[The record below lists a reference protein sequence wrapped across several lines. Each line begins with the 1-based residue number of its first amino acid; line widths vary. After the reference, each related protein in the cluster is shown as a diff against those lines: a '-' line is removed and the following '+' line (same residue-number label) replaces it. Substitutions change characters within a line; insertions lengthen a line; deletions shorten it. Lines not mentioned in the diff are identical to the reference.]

1 MKLTSKLLIGAGVLL
16 VGLAVVYR
24 AVNCAPDKSLS
35 SDAQMLQV
43 INDGGCMDCHS
54 SEPNLPFYANLPVA
68 KSLIRKDIDGGY
80 AVFDI
85 APLKA
90 ALENGTA
97 PGEVDLAKT
106 EDVIRDGSMPLAK
119 YYLIHWGSSVTA
131 AKKSA
136 VLAGVRDLRA
146 AYYPNPLASPEF
158 ANETIRPIPCKV
170 DYDPAKA
177 ALGKVL
183 YNDTRLS
190 ADGTISCA
198 TCHSIETAGVDNKRY
213 SEGID
218 GQKGGVN
225 APTSFNAVFNFVQ
238 FWDGRAATLAEQAG
252 GPPLNPVEMGSK
264 DFDEISARIAED
276 KEFTRLFTAVYP
288 EGLCQATITDAIAEY
303 EKTLITP
310 NDRLDQMLKGD
321 ENALTEEEKKG
332 LAAFMDNSCAVCHVG
347 KTLGG
352 QSFETLGIYE
362 DYYAARE
369 QSNPDIVYNDDDKGL
384 AGFTGDTA
392 DLHRFKVPGLRNIS
406 KTSPYF
412 HDGTQATI
420 EDAVRAMF
428 RFELGVKEA
437 PESDVASI
445 SAFLRTLD
453 GEIKK

>member
-1 MKLTSKLLIGAGVLL
+1 MKKSLVTAIVILLALVL
-16 VGLAVVYR
+16 GFAVYR
-24 AVNCAPDKSLS
+24 FAFRKSIPDAPVS
-35 SDAQMLQV
+35 QQV
-43 INDGGCMDCHS
+43 AAILEQNGCYSCHS
-54 SEPNLPFYANLPVA
+54 GQDGTPFYAKLPFA
-68 KSLIRKDIDGGY
+68 DPILAHIEIGTRFWDLRRED
-80 AVFDI
+80 
-85 APLKA
+85 
-90 ALENGTA
+90 LEN
-97 PGEVDLAKT
+97 PSEVLLSKLQHSVT
-106 EDVIRDGSMPLAK
+106 SGNMPLVEYK
-119 YYLIHWGSSVTA
+119 LIHWGTGFNKAEKSLLTEWILSQRQERFATGTA
-131 AKKSA
+131 CE
-136 VLAGVRDLRA
+136 
-146 AYYPNPLASPEF
+146 AYAQHALQ
-158 ANETIRPIPCKV
+158 PIPDSLATDIRKV
-170 DYDPAKA
+170 T
-177 ALGKVL
+177 LGRKM
-183 YNDTRLS
+183 YNEARVSL
-190 ADGTISCA
+190 DGTLSCA
-198 TCHSIETAGVDNKRY
+198 TCHVIDRGGAGSRGTRT
-213 SEGID
+213 SEGIY
-218 GQKGGVN
+218 GQFGGIN
-225 APTSFNAVFNFVQ
+225 APTVLNAAFNVEQ
-238 FWDGRAATLAEQAG
+238 FWNGRAHTLADQAA
-252 GPPLNPVEMGSK
+252 GPPVNPVEMGDQTWEQICERLSQ
-264 DFDEISARIAED
+264 DASLVAE
-276 KEFTRLFTAVYP
+276 FQSIYP
-288 EGLCQATITDAIAEY
+288 EGITQATVTDAIAEY

>member
-1 MKLTSKLLIGAGVLL
+1 MKKSLVTAIVILLALVL
-16 VGLAVVYR
+16 GFAVYR
-24 AVNCAPDKSLS
+24 FAFRKSIPDAPVS
-35 SDAQMLQV
+35 QQV
-43 INDGGCMDCHS
+43 AAILEQNGCYSCHS
-54 SEPNLPFYANLPVA
+54 GQDGTPFYAKLPFADPILAHVEIGTRFWD
-68 KSLIRKDIDGGY
+68 LRRED
-80 AVFDI
+80 
-85 APLKA
+85 
-90 ALENGTA
+90 LEN
-97 PGEVDLAKT
+97 PSEVLLSKLQHSVT
-106 EDVIRDGSMPLAK
+106 SGNMPLVEYK
-119 YYLIHWGSSVTA
+119 LIHWGTGFNKAEKSLLTEWILSQRQERFATGTA
-131 AKKSA
+131 CE
-136 VLAGVRDLRA
+136 
-146 AYYPNPLASPEF
+146 AYAQHALQ
-158 ANETIRPIPCKV
+158 PIPDSLATDIRKV
-170 DYDPAKA
+170 T
-177 ALGKVL
+177 LGRKM
-183 YNDTRLS
+183 YNEARVSL
-190 ADGTISCA
+190 DGTLSCA
-198 TCHSIETAGVDNKRY
+198 TCHVIDQGGADSRGTRT
-213 SEGID
+213 SEGIY
-218 GQKGGVN
+218 GQFGGIN
-225 APTSFNAVFNFVQ
+225 APTVLNAAFNVEQ
-238 FWDGRAATLAEQAG
+238 FWNGRAHTLADQAA
-252 GPPLNPVEMGSK
+252 GPPVNPVEMGDQTWEQICERLSQ
-264 DFDEISARIAED
+264 DASLVAE
-276 KEFTRLFTAVYP
+276 FQSIYP
-288 EGLCQATITDAIAEY
+288 EGITQATVTDAIAEY

-332 LAAFMDNSCAVCHVG
+332 LAVFMDNSCAVCHVG

-369 QSNPDIVYNDDDKGL
+369 QSNPDIAYNDDDKGL

>member
-1 MKLTSKLLIGAGVLL
+1 MKKSLVTAIVILLALVL
-16 VGLAVVYR
+16 GFAVYR
-24 AVNCAPDKSLS
+24 FAFRKSIPDAPVS
-35 SDAQMLQV
+35 QQV
-43 INDGGCMDCHS
+43 AAILEQNGCYSCHS
-54 SEPNLPFYANLPVA
+54 GQDGTPFYAKLPFADPILAHVEIGTRFWD
-68 KSLIRKDIDGGY
+68 LRRED
-80 AVFDI
+80 
-85 APLKA
+85 
-90 ALENGTA
+90 LEN
-97 PGEVDLAKT
+97 PNEVLLSKLQHSVT
-106 EDVIRDGSMPLAK
+106 SGNMPLVEYK
-119 YYLIHWGSSVTA
+119 LIHWGTGFNKAEKSLLTEWILSQRQERFATGTA
-131 AKKSA
+131 CE
-136 VLAGVRDLRA
+136 
-146 AYYPNPLASPEF
+146 AYAQHALQ
-158 ANETIRPIPCKV
+158 PIPDSLATDIRKV
-170 DYDPAKA
+170 T
-177 ALGKVL
+177 LGRKM
-183 YNDTRLS
+183 YNEARVSL
-190 ADGTISCA
+190 DGTLSCA
-198 TCHSIETAGVDNKRY
+198 TCHVIDKGGADSRGTRT
-213 SEGID
+213 SEGIY
-218 GQKGGVN
+218 GQFGGIN
-225 APTSFNAVFNFVQ
+225 APTVLNAAFNVEQ
-238 FWDGRAATLAEQAG
+238 FWNGRAHTLADQAA
-252 GPPLNPVEMGSK
+252 GPPVNPVEMGDQTWEQICERLKEDASLV
-264 DFDEISARIAED
+264 AE
-276 KEFTRLFTAVYP
+276 FQSIYP
-288 EGLCQATITDAIAEY
+288 EGITQATVTDAIAEY

>member
-1 MKLTSKLLIGAGVLL
+1 MKKSLVTAIVILLALVL
-16 VGLAVVYR
+16 GFAVYR
-24 AVNCAPDKSLS
+24 FAFRKSIPDAPVS
-35 SDAQMLQV
+35 QQV
-43 INDGGCMDCHS
+43 AAILEQNGCYSCHS
-54 SEPNLPFYANLPVA
+54 GQDGTPFYAKLPFADPILAHVEIGTRFWD
-68 KSLIRKDIDGGY
+68 LRRED
-80 AVFDI
+80 
-85 APLKA
+85 
-90 ALENGTA
+90 LEN
-97 PGEVDLAKT
+97 PSEVLLSKLQHSVT
-106 EDVIRDGSMPLAK
+106 SGNMPLVEYK
-119 YYLIHWGSSVTA
+119 LIHWGTGFNKAEKSLLTEWILSQRQERFATGTA
-131 AKKSA
+131 CE
-136 VLAGVRDLRA
+136 
-146 AYYPNPLASPEF
+146 AYAQHALQ
-158 ANETIRPIPCKV
+158 PIPDSLSTDIRKV
-170 DYDPAKA
+170 T
-177 ALGKVL
+177 LGRKM
-183 YNDTRLS
+183 YNEARISL
-190 ADGTISCA
+190 DGTLSCA
-198 TCHSIETAGVDNKRY
+198 TCHVIDKGGADSRGTRT
-213 SEGID
+213 SEGIY
-218 GQKGGVN
+218 GQFGGIN
-225 APTSFNAVFNFVQ
+225 APTVLNAAFNVEQ
-238 FWDGRAATLAEQAG
+238 FWNGRAHTLADQAA
-252 GPPLNPVEMGSK
+252 GPPVNPVEMGDQTWEQICERLKEDASLV
-264 DFDEISARIAED
+264 AE
-276 KEFTRLFTAVYP
+276 FQSIYP
-288 EGLCQATITDAIAEY
+288 EGITQATVTDAIAEY

-369 QSNPDIVYNDDDKGL
+369 QSNPDIVYSDDDKGL

>member
-1 MKLTSKLLIGAGVLL
+1 MKKSLVTAIVILLALVL
-16 VGLAVVYR
+16 GFAVYR
-24 AVNCAPDKSLS
+24 FAFRKSIPDAPVS
-35 SDAQMLQV
+35 QQV
-43 INDGGCMDCHS
+43 AAILEQNGCYSCHS
-54 SEPNLPFYANLPVA
+54 GQDGTPFYAKLPFADPILAHVEIGTRFWD
-68 KSLIRKDIDGGY
+68 LRRED
-80 AVFDI
+80 
-85 APLKA
+85 
-90 ALENGTA
+90 LEN
-97 PGEVDLAKT
+97 PSEVLLSKLQHSVT
-106 EDVIRDGSMPLAK
+106 SGNMPLVEYK
-119 YYLIHWGSSVTA
+119 LIHWGTGFNKAEKSLLTEWILSQRQERFATGTA
-131 AKKSA
+131 CE
-136 VLAGVRDLRA
+136 
-146 AYYPNPLASPEF
+146 AYAQHALQ
-158 ANETIRPIPCKV
+158 PIPDSLSTDIRKV
-170 DYDPAKA
+170 
-177 ALGKVL
+177 ALGRKM
-183 YNDTRLS
+183 YNEARVSL
-190 ADGTISCA
+190 DGTLSCA
-198 TCHSIETAGVDNKRY
+198 TCHVIDKGGADSRGTRT
-213 SEGID
+213 SEGIY
-218 GQKGGVN
+218 GQFGGIN
-225 APTSFNAVFNFVQ
+225 APTVLNAAFNVEQ
-238 FWDGRAATLAEQAG
+238 FWNGRAHTLADQAA
-252 GPPLNPVEMGSK
+252 GPPVNPVEMGDQTWEQICERLKEDASLV
-264 DFDEISARIAED
+264 AE
-276 KEFTRLFTAVYP
+276 FQSIYP
-288 EGLCQATITDAIAEY
+288 EGITQATVTDAIAEY

>member
-1 MKLTSKLLIGAGVLL
+1 MKKSLVTAIVILLALVL
-16 VGLAVVYR
+16 GFAVYR
-24 AVNCAPDKSLS
+24 FAFRKSIPDAPVS
-35 SDAQMLQV
+35 QQV
-43 INDGGCMDCHS
+43 AAILEQNGCYSCHS
-54 SEPNLPFYANLPVA
+54 GQDGTPFYAKLPFAGPILAHVEIGTRFWD
-68 KSLIRKDIDGGY
+68 LRRED
-80 AVFDI
+80 
-85 APLKA
+85 
-90 ALENGTA
+90 LEN
-97 PGEVDLAKT
+97 PSEVLLSKLQHSVT
-106 EDVIRDGSMPLAK
+106 SGNMPLVEYK
-119 YYLIHWGSSVTA
+119 LIHWGTGFNKAEKSLLTEWILSQRQERFATGTA
-131 AKKSA
+131 CE
-136 VLAGVRDLRA
+136 
-146 AYYPNPLASPEF
+146 AYAQHALQ
-158 ANETIRPIPCKV
+158 PIPDSLATDIRKV
-170 DYDPAKA
+170 T
-177 ALGKVL
+177 LGRKM
-183 YNDTRLS
+183 YNEARVSL
-190 ADGTISCA
+190 DGTLSCA
-198 TCHSIETAGVDNKRY
+198 TCHVIDKGGADSRGTRT
-213 SEGID
+213 SEGIY
-218 GQKGGVN
+218 GQFGGIN
-225 APTSFNAVFNFVQ
+225 APTVLNAAFNVEQ
-238 FWDGRAATLAEQAG
+238 FWNGRAHTLADQAA
-252 GPPLNPVEMGSK
+252 GPPVNPVEMGDQTWEQICERLKEDASLV
-264 DFDEISARIAED
+264 AE
-276 KEFTRLFTAVYP
+276 FQSIYP
-288 EGLCQATITDAIAEY
+288 EGITQATVTDAIAEY

-412 HDGTQATI
+412 HDSTQATI

>member
-1 MKLTSKLLIGAGVLL
+1 MKKSLVTAIVILLALVL
-16 VGLAVVYR
+16 GFAVYR
-24 AVNCAPDKSLS
+24 FAFRKSIPDAPVS
-35 SDAQMLQV
+35 QQV
-43 INDGGCMDCHS
+43 AAILEQNGCYSCHS
-54 SEPNLPFYANLPVA
+54 GQDGTPFYAKLPFADPILAHVEIGTRFWD
-68 KSLIRKDIDGGY
+68 LRRED
-80 AVFDI
+80 
-85 APLKA
+85 
-90 ALENGTA
+90 LEN
-97 PGEVDLAKT
+97 PSEVLLSKLQHSVT
-106 EDVIRDGSMPLAK
+106 SGNMPLVEYK
-119 YYLIHWGSSVTA
+119 LIHWGTGFNKAEKSLLTEWILSQRQERFATGTA
-131 AKKSA
+131 CE
-136 VLAGVRDLRA
+136 
-146 AYYPNPLASPEF
+146 AYAQHALQ
-158 ANETIRPIPCKV
+158 PIPDSLATDIRKV
-170 DYDPAKA
+170 T
-177 ALGKVL
+177 LGRKM
-183 YNDTRLS
+183 YNEARVSL
-190 ADGTISCA
+190 DGTLSCA
-198 TCHSIETAGVDNKRY
+198 TCHVIDQGGADSRGTRT
-213 SEGID
+213 SEGIN
-218 GQKGGVN
+218 GQFGGIN
-225 APTSFNAVFNFVQ
+225 APTVLNAAFNVEQ
-238 FWDGRAATLAEQAG
+238 FWNGRAHTLADQAA
-252 GPPLNPVEMGSK
+252 GPPVNPVEMGDQTWEQICERLSQ
-264 DFDEISARIAED
+264 DAFLVAE
-276 KEFTRLFTAVYP
+276 FQSIYP
-288 EGLCQATITDAIAEY
+288 EGITQATVTDAIAEY

>member
-1 MKLTSKLLIGAGVLL
+1 MKKSLVTAIVILLALVL
-16 VGLAVVYR
+16 GFAVYR
-24 AVNCAPDKSLS
+24 FAFRKSIPDAPVP
-35 SDAQMLQV
+35 QQV
-43 INDGGCMDCHS
+43 AAILEQNGCYSCHS
-54 SEPNLPFYANLPVA
+54 GQDGTPFYAKLPFADPILAHVEIGTRFWD
-68 KSLIRKDIDGGY
+68 LRRED
-80 AVFDI
+80 
-85 APLKA
+85 
-90 ALENGTA
+90 LEN
-97 PGEVDLAKT
+97 PSEVLLSKLQHSVT
-106 EDVIRDGSMPLAK
+106 SGNMPLVEYK
-119 YYLIHWGSSVTA
+119 LIHWGTGFNKAEKSLLTEWILSQRQERFATGTA
-131 AKKSA
+131 CE
-136 VLAGVRDLRA
+136 
-146 AYYPNPLASPEF
+146 AYAQHALQ
-158 ANETIRPIPCKV
+158 PIPDSLATDIRKV
-170 DYDPAKA
+170 T
-177 ALGKVL
+177 LGRKM
-183 YNDTRLS
+183 YNDARISL
-190 ADGTISCA
+190 DGTLSCA
-198 TCHSIETAGVDNKRY
+198 TCHVIDKGGADSRGTRT
-213 SEGID
+213 SEGIY
-218 GQKGGVN
+218 GQFGGIN
-225 APTSFNAVFNFVQ
+225 APTVLNAAFNVEQ
-238 FWDGRAATLAEQAG
+238 FWNGRAHTLADQAA
-252 GPPLNPVEMGSK
+252 GPPVNPVEMGDQTWEQICERLSQ
-264 DFDEISARIAED
+264 DASLVAE
-276 KEFTRLFTAVYP
+276 FQSIYP
-288 EGLCQATITDAIAEY
+288 EGITQATVTDAIAEY

>member
-1 MKLTSKLLIGAGVLL
+1 MKKSLVTAIVILLALVL
-16 VGLAVVYR
+16 GFAVYR
-24 AVNCAPDKSLS
+24 FAFRKSIPDAPVS
-35 SDAQMLQV
+35 QQV
-43 INDGGCMDCHS
+43 AAILEQNGCYSCHS
-54 SEPNLPFYANLPVA
+54 GQDGTPFYAKLPFADPILAHVEIGTRFWD
-68 KSLIRKDIDGGY
+68 LRRED
-80 AVFDI
+80 
-85 APLKA
+85 
-90 ALENGTA
+90 LEN
-97 PGEVDLAKT
+97 PSEVLLSKLQHSVT
-106 EDVIRDGSMPLAK
+106 SGNMPLVEYK
-119 YYLIHWGSSVTA
+119 LIHWGTGFNKAEKSLLTEWILSQRQERFATGTA
-131 AKKSA
+131 CE
-136 VLAGVRDLRA
+136 
-146 AYYPNPLASPEF
+146 AYAQHALQ
-158 ANETIRPIPCKV
+158 PIPDSLATDIRKV
-170 DYDPAKA
+170 T
-177 ALGKVL
+177 LGRKM
-183 YNDTRLS
+183 YNEARVSL
-190 ADGTISCA
+190 DGTLSCA
-198 TCHSIETAGVDNKRY
+198 TCHVIDKGGADSRGTRT
-213 SEGID
+213 SEGIY
-218 GQKGGVN
+218 GQFGGIN
-225 APTSFNAVFNFVQ
+225 APTVLNAAFNVEQ
-238 FWDGRAATLAEQAG
+238 FWNGRAHTLADQAA
-252 GPPLNPVEMGSK
+252 GPPVNPVEMGDQTWEQICERLKEDASLV
-264 DFDEISARIAED
+264 AE
-276 KEFTRLFTAVYP
+276 FQSIYP
-288 EGLCQATITDAIAEY
+288 EGITQATVTDAIAEY

-332 LAAFMDNSCAVCHVG
+332 LAAFMDNTCAVCHVG

>member
-1 MKLTSKLLIGAGVLL
+1 MKKSLVTAIVILLALVL
-16 VGLAVVYR
+16 GFAVYR
-24 AVNCAPDKSLS
+24 FAFRKSIPDAPVS
-35 SDAQMLQV
+35 QQV
-43 INDGGCMDCHS
+43 AAILEQNGCYSCHS
-54 SEPNLPFYANLPVA
+54 GQDGTPFYAKLPFA
-68 KSLIRKDIDGGY
+68 DPILAHIEIGTRFWDLRRED
-80 AVFDI
+80 
-85 APLKA
+85 
-90 ALENGTA
+90 LEN
-97 PGEVDLAKT
+97 PSEVLLSKLQHSVT
-106 EDVIRDGSMPLAK
+106 SGNMPLVEYK
-119 YYLIHWGSSVTA
+119 LIHWGTGFNKAEKSLLTEWILSQRQERFATGTA
-131 AKKSA
+131 CE
-136 VLAGVRDLRA
+136 
-146 AYYPNPLASPEF
+146 AYAQHALQ
-158 ANETIRPIPCKV
+158 PIPDSLVTDIRKV
-170 DYDPAKA
+170 T
-177 ALGKVL
+177 LGRKM
-183 YNDTRLS
+183 YNEARVSL
-190 ADGTISCA
+190 DGTLSCA
-198 TCHSIETAGVDNKRY
+198 TCHVIDKGGADSRGTRT
-213 SEGID
+213 SEGIN
-218 GQKGGVN
+218 GQFGGIN
-225 APTSFNAVFNFVQ
+225 APTVLNAAFNVEQ
-238 FWDGRAATLAEQAG
+238 FWNGRAHTLADQAA
-252 GPPLNPVEMGSK
+252 GPPVNPVEMGDQTWEQICERLKEDASLV
-264 DFDEISARIAED
+264 AE
-276 KEFTRLFTAVYP
+276 FQSIYP
-288 EGLCQATITDAIAEY
+288 EGITQATVTDAIAEY

>member
-1 MKLTSKLLIGAGVLL
+1 MKKSLVTAIVILLALVL
-16 VGLAVVYR
+16 GFAVYR
-24 AVNCAPDKSLS
+24 FAFRKSIPDAPVS
-35 SDAQMLQV
+35 QQV
-43 INDGGCMDCHS
+43 AAILEQNGCYSCHS
-54 SEPNLPFYANLPVA
+54 GQDGTPFYAKLPFA
-68 KSLIRKDIDGGY
+68 DPILAHIEIGTRFWDLRRED
-80 AVFDI
+80 
-85 APLKA
+85 
-90 ALENGTA
+90 LEN
-97 PGEVDLAKT
+97 PSEVLLSKLQHSVT
-106 EDVIRDGSMPLAK
+106 SGNMPLVEYK
-119 YYLIHWGSSVTA
+119 LIHWGTGFNKAEKSLLTEWILSQRQERFATGTA
-131 AKKSA
+131 CEVYAQHA
-136 VLAGVRDLRA
+136 LQ
-146 AYYPNPLASPEF
+146 
-158 ANETIRPIPCKV
+158 PIPDSLATDIRKV
-170 DYDPAKA
+170 T
-177 ALGKVL
+177 LGRKM
-183 YNDTRLS
+183 YNEARVSL
-190 ADGTISCA
+190 DGTLSCA
-198 TCHSIETAGVDNKRY
+198 TCHVIDKGGADSRGTRT
-213 SEGID
+213 SEGIY
-218 GQKGGVN
+218 GQFGGIN
-225 APTSFNAVFNFVQ
+225 APTVLNAAFNVEQ
-238 FWDGRAATLAEQAG
+238 FWNGRAHTLADQAA
-252 GPPLNPVEMGSK
+252 GPPVNPVEMGDQTWEQICERLKEDASLV
-264 DFDEISARIAED
+264 AE
-276 KEFTRLFTAVYP
+276 FQSIYP
-288 EGLCQATITDAIAEY
+288 EGITQATVTDASAEY

>member
-1 MKLTSKLLIGAGVLL
+1 MKKSLVTAIVILLALVL
-16 VGLAVVYR
+16 GFAVYR
-24 AVNCAPDKSLS
+24 FAFRKSIPDAPVS
-35 SDAQMLQV
+35 QQV
-43 INDGGCMDCHS
+43 AAILEQNGCYSCHS
-54 SEPNLPFYANLPVA
+54 GQDGTPFYAKLPFADPILAHVEIGTRFWD
-68 KSLIRKDIDGGY
+68 LRRED
-80 AVFDI
+80 
-85 APLKA
+85 
-90 ALENGTA
+90 LEN
-97 PGEVDLAKT
+97 PSEVLLSKLQHSVT
-106 EDVIRDGSMPLAK
+106 SGNMPLVEYK
-119 YYLIHWGSSVTA
+119 LIHWGTGFNKAEKSLLTEWILSQRQERFATGTA
-131 AKKSA
+131 CK
-136 VLAGVRDLRA
+136 
-146 AYYPNPLASPEF
+146 AYAQHALQ
-158 ANETIRPIPCKV
+158 PIPDSLATDIRKV
-170 DYDPAKA
+170 T
-177 ALGKVL
+177 LGRKM
-183 YNDTRLS
+183 YNEARVSL
-190 ADGTISCA
+190 DGTLSCA
-198 TCHSIETAGVDNKRY
+198 TCHVIDKGGADSRGTRT
-213 SEGID
+213 SEGIY
-218 GQKGGVN
+218 GQFGGIN
-225 APTSFNAVFNFVQ
+225 APTVLHAAFNVEQ
-238 FWDGRAATLAEQAG
+238 FWNGRAHTLADQAA
-252 GPPLNPVEMGSK
+252 GPPVNPVEMGDQTWEQICERLKEDASLV
-264 DFDEISARIAED
+264 AE
-276 KEFTRLFTAVYP
+276 FQSIYP
-288 EGLCQATITDAIAEY
+288 EGITQATVTDAIAEY

>member
-1 MKLTSKLLIGAGVLL
+1 MKKSLVTAIVILLALVL
-16 VGLAVVYR
+16 GFAVYR
-24 AVNCAPDKSLS
+24 FAFRKSIPDAPVS
-35 SDAQMLQV
+35 QQV
-43 INDGGCMDCHS
+43 AAILEQNGCYSCHS
-54 SEPNLPFYANLPVA
+54 GQDGTPFYAKLPFADPILAHVEIGTRFWD
-68 KSLIRKDIDGGY
+68 LRRED
-80 AVFDI
+80 
-85 APLKA
+85 
-90 ALENGTA
+90 LEN
-97 PGEVDLAKT
+97 PSEVLLSKLQHSVT
-106 EDVIRDGSMPLAK
+106 SGNMPLVEYK
-119 YYLIHWGSSVTA
+119 LIHWGTGFNKAEKSLLTEWILSQRQERFATGTA
-131 AKKSA
+131 CE
-136 VLAGVRDLRA
+136 
-146 AYYPNPLASPEF
+146 AYAQHALQ
-158 ANETIRPIPCKV
+158 PIPDSLATDIRKV
-170 DYDPAKA
+170 T
-177 ALGKVL
+177 LGRKM
-183 YNDTRLS
+183 YNEARISL
-190 ADGTISCA
+190 DGTLSCA
-198 TCHSIETAGVDNKRY
+198 TCHVIDQGGADSRGTRT
-213 SEGID
+213 SEGIY
-218 GQKGGVN
+218 GQFGGIN
-225 APTSFNAVFNFVQ
+225 APTVLNAAFNVEQ
-238 FWDGRAATLAEQAG
+238 FWNGRAHTLADQAA
-252 GPPLNPVEMGSK
+252 GPPVNPVEMGDQTWEQICERLKEDASLV
-264 DFDEISARIAED
+264 AE
-276 KEFTRLFTAVYP
+276 FQSIYP
-288 EGLCQATITDAIAEY
+288 EGITQATVTDAIAEY

>member
-1 MKLTSKLLIGAGVLL
+1 MKKSLVTAIVILLALVL
-16 VGLAVVYR
+16 GFAVYR
-24 AVNCAPDKSLS
+24 FAFRKSIPDAPVS
-35 SDAQMLQV
+35 QQV
-43 INDGGCMDCHS
+43 AAILEQNGCYSCHS
-54 SEPNLPFYANLPVA
+54 GQDGTPFYAKLPFA
-68 KSLIRKDIDGGY
+68 DPILAHIEIGTRFWDLRRED
-80 AVFDI
+80 
-85 APLKA
+85 
-90 ALENGTA
+90 LEN
-97 PGEVDLAKT
+97 PSEVLLSKLQHSVT
-106 EDVIRDGSMPLAK
+106 SGNMPLVEYK
-119 YYLIHWGSSVTA
+119 LIHWGTGFNKAEKSLLTEWILSQRQERFATGTA
-131 AKKSA
+131 CE
-136 VLAGVRDLRA
+136 
-146 AYYPNPLASPEF
+146 AYAQHALQ
-158 ANETIRPIPCKV
+158 PIPDSLATDIRKV
-170 DYDPAKA
+170 T
-177 ALGKVL
+177 LGRKM
-183 YNDTRLS
+183 YNEARVSL
-190 ADGTISCA
+190 DGTLSCA
-198 TCHSIETAGVDNKRY
+198 TCHVIDKGGADSRGTRT
-213 SEGID
+213 SEGIY
-218 GQKGGVN
+218 GQFGGIN
-225 APTSFNAVFNFVQ
+225 APTVLNAAFNVEQ
-238 FWDGRAATLAEQAG
+238 FWNGRAHTLADQAA
-252 GPPLNPVEMGSK
+252 GPPVNPVEMGDQTWEQICERLKEDASLV
-264 DFDEISARIAED
+264 AE
-276 KEFTRLFTAVYP
+276 FQSIYP
-288 EGLCQATITDAIAEY
+288 EGITQATVTDAIAEY

>member
-1 MKLTSKLLIGAGVLL
+1 MKKSLVTAIVILLALVL
-16 VGLAVVYR
+16 GFAVYR
-24 AVNCAPDKSLS
+24 FAFRKSIPDAPVS
-35 SDAQMLQV
+35 QQV
-43 INDGGCMDCHS
+43 AAILEQNGCYSCHS
-54 SEPNLPFYANLPVA
+54 GQDGTPFYAKLPFADPILAHVEIGTRFWD
-68 KSLIRKDIDGGY
+68 LRRED
-80 AVFDI
+80 
-85 APLKA
+85 
-90 ALENGTA
+90 LEN
-97 PGEVDLAKT
+97 PSEVLLSKLQHSVT
-106 EDVIRDGSMPLAK
+106 SGNMPLVEYK
-119 YYLIHWGSSVTA
+119 LIHWGTGFNKAEKSLLTEWILSQRQERFATGTA
-131 AKKSA
+131 CK
-136 VLAGVRDLRA
+136 
-146 AYYPNPLASPEF
+146 AYAQHALQ
-158 ANETIRPIPCKV
+158 PIPDSLATDIRKV
-170 DYDPAKA
+170 T
-177 ALGKVL
+177 LGRKM
-183 YNDTRLS
+183 YNEARVSL
-190 ADGTISCA
+190 DGTLSCA
-198 TCHSIETAGVDNKRY
+198 TCHVIDKGGADSRGTRT
-213 SEGID
+213 SEGIY
-218 GQKGGVN
+218 GQFGGIN
-225 APTSFNAVFNFVQ
+225 APTVLNAAFNVEQ
-238 FWDGRAATLAEQAG
+238 FWNGRAHTLADQAA
-252 GPPLNPVEMGSK
+252 GPPVNPVEMGDQTWEQICERLSQ
-264 DFDEISARIAED
+264 DASLVAE
-276 KEFTRLFTAVYP
+276 FQSIYP
-288 EGLCQATITDAIAEY
+288 EGITQATVTDAIAEY

>member
-1 MKLTSKLLIGAGVLL
+1 MKKSLVTAIVILLALVL
-16 VGLAVVYR
+16 GFAVYR
-24 AVNCAPDKSLS
+24 FAFRKSIPDAPVS
-35 SDAQMLQV
+35 QQV
-43 INDGGCMDCHS
+43 AAILEQNGCYSCHS
-54 SEPNLPFYANLPVA
+54 GQDGTPFYAKLPLADPILAHVEIGTRF
-68 KSLIRKDIDGGY
+68 LDLRRED
-80 AVFDI
+80 
-85 APLKA
+85 
-90 ALENGTA
+90 LEN
-97 PGEVDLAKT
+97 PSEVLLSKLQHSVT
-106 EDVIRDGSMPLAK
+106 SGNMPLVEYK
-119 YYLIHWGSSVTA
+119 LIHWGTGFNKAEKSLLTEWILSQRQERFATGTA
-131 AKKSA
+131 CE
-136 VLAGVRDLRA
+136 
-146 AYYPNPLASPEF
+146 AYAQHALQ
-158 ANETIRPIPCKV
+158 PIPDSLATDIRKV
-170 DYDPAKA
+170 T
-177 ALGKVL
+177 LGRKM
-183 YNDTRLS
+183 YNEARVSL
-190 ADGTISCA
+190 DGTLSCA
-198 TCHSIETAGVDNKRY
+198 TCHVIDKGGADSRGTRT
-213 SEGID
+213 SEGIY
-218 GQKGGVN
+218 GQFGGIN
-225 APTSFNAVFNFVQ
+225 APTVLNAAFNVEQ
-238 FWDGRAATLAEQAG
+238 FWNGRAHTLADQAA
-252 GPPLNPVEMGSK
+252 GPPVNPVEMGDQTWEQICERLKEDASLV
-264 DFDEISARIAED
+264 AE
-276 KEFTRLFTAVYP
+276 FQSIYP
-288 EGLCQATITDAIAEY
+288 EGITQATVTDAIAEY

>member
-1 MKLTSKLLIGAGVLL
+1 MKKSLVTAIVILLALVL
-16 VGLAVVYR
+16 GFAVYR
-24 AVNCAPDKSLS
+24 FAFRKSIPDAPVS
-35 SDAQMLQV
+35 QQV
-43 INDGGCMDCHS
+43 AAILEQNGCYSCHS
-54 SEPNLPFYANLPVA
+54 GQDGTPFYAKLPFADPILAHVEIGTRFWD
-68 KSLIRKDIDGGY
+68 LRRED
-80 AVFDI
+80 
-85 APLKA
+85 
-90 ALENGTA
+90 LEN
-97 PGEVDLAKT
+97 PSEVLLSKLQHSVT
-106 EDVIRDGSMPLAK
+106 SGNMPLVEYK
-119 YYLIHWGSSVTA
+119 LIHWGTGFNKSEKSLLTEWILSQRQERFATGTA
-131 AKKSA
+131 CE
-136 VLAGVRDLRA
+136 
-146 AYYPNPLASPEF
+146 AYAQHALQ
-158 ANETIRPIPCKV
+158 PIPDSLSTDIRKV
-170 DYDPAKA
+170 T
-177 ALGKVL
+177 LGRKM
-183 YNDTRLS
+183 YNEARISL
-190 ADGTISCA
+190 DGTLSCA
-198 TCHSIETAGVDNKRY
+198 TCHVIDQGGADSRGTRT
-213 SEGID
+213 SEGIY
-218 GQKGGVN
+218 GQFGGIN
-225 APTSFNAVFNFVQ
+225 APTVLNAAFNVEQ
-238 FWDGRAATLAEQAG
+238 FWNGRAHTLADQAA
-252 GPPLNPVEMGSK
+252 GPPVNPVEMGDQTWEQICERLKEDASLV
-264 DFDEISARIAED
+264 AE
-276 KEFTRLFTAVYP
+276 FQSIYP
-288 EGLCQATITDAIAEY
+288 EGITQATVTDAIAEY

>member
-1 MKLTSKLLIGAGVLL
+1 MKKSLVTAIVILLALVL
-16 VGLAVVYR
+16 GFAVYR
-24 AVNCAPDKSLS
+24 FAFRKSIPDAPVS
-35 SDAQMLQV
+35 QQV
-43 INDGGCMDCHS
+43 AAILEQNGCYSCHS
-54 SEPNLPFYANLPVA
+54 GQDGTPFYAKLPFADPILAHVEIGTRFWD
-68 KSLIRKDIDGGY
+68 LRRED
-80 AVFDI
+80 
-85 APLKA
+85 
-90 ALENGTA
+90 LEN
-97 PGEVDLAKT
+97 PSEVLLSKLQHSVT
-106 EDVIRDGSMPLAK
+106 SGNMPLVEYK
-119 YYLIHWGSSVTA
+119 LIHWGTGFNKAEKSLLTEWILSQRQERFATGTA
-131 AKKSA
+131 CEA
-136 VLAGVRDLRA
+136 
-146 AYYPNPLASPEF
+146 F
-158 ANETIRPIPCKV
+158 AQHALQPIPDSLATDIRKV
-170 DYDPAKA
+170 T
-177 ALGKVL
+177 LGRKM
-183 YNDTRLS
+183 YNEARVSL
-190 ADGTISCA
+190 DGTLSCA
-198 TCHSIETAGVDNKRY
+198 TCHVIDKGGADSRGTRT
-213 SEGID
+213 SEGIY
-218 GQKGGVN
+218 GQFGGIN
-225 APTSFNAVFNFVQ
+225 APTVLNAAFNVEQ
-238 FWDGRAATLAEQAG
+238 FWNGRAHTLADQAA
-252 GPPLNPVEMGSK
+252 GPPVNPVEMGDQTWEQICERLSQ
-264 DFDEISARIAED
+264 DASLVAE
-276 KEFTRLFTAVYP
+276 FQSIYP
-288 EGLCQATITDAIAEY
+288 EGITQATVTDAIAEY

-428 RFELGVKEA
+428 RFELGVNEA

>member
-1 MKLTSKLLIGAGVLL
+1 MKKSLVTAIVILLALVL
-16 VGLAVVYR
+16 GFAVYR
-24 AVNCAPDKSLS
+24 FAFRKSIPDAPVS
-35 SDAQMLQV
+35 QQV
-43 INDGGCMDCHS
+43 AAILEQNGCYSCHS
-54 SEPNLPFYANLPVA
+54 GQDGTPFYAKLPFADPILAHVEIGTRFWD
-68 KSLIRKDIDGGY
+68 LRRED
-80 AVFDI
+80 
-85 APLKA
+85 
-90 ALENGTA
+90 LEN
-97 PGEVDLAKT
+97 PSEVLLSKLQHSVT
-106 EDVIRDGSMPLAK
+106 SGNMPLVEYK
-119 YYLIHWGSSVTA
+119 LIHWGTGFNKAEKSLLTEWILSQRQERFATGTA
-131 AKKSA
+131 CE
-136 VLAGVRDLRA
+136 
-146 AYYPNPLASPEF
+146 AYAQHALQ
-158 ANETIRPIPCKV
+158 PIPDSLSTDIRKLT
-170 DYDPAKA
+170 
-177 ALGKVL
+177 LGRKM
-183 YNDTRLS
+183 YNEARVSL
-190 ADGTISCA
+190 DGTLSCA
-198 TCHSIETAGVDNKRY
+198 TCHVIDQGGADSRGTRT
-213 SEGID
+213 SEGIY
-218 GQKGGVN
+218 GQFGGIN
-225 APTSFNAVFNFVQ
+225 APTVLNAAFNVEQ
-238 FWDGRAATLAEQAG
+238 FWNGRAHTLADQAA
-252 GPPLNPVEMGSK
+252 GPPVNPVEMGDQTWEQICERLKEDASLV
-264 DFDEISARIAED
+264 AE
-276 KEFTRLFTAVYP
+276 FQSIYP
-288 EGLCQATITDAIAEY
+288 EGITQATVTDAIAEY

>member
-1 MKLTSKLLIGAGVLL
+1 MKKSLVTAIVILLALVL
-16 VGLAVVYR
+16 GFAVYR
-24 AVNCAPDKSLS
+24 FAFRKSIPDAPVS
-35 SDAQMLQV
+35 QQV
-43 INDGGCMDCHS
+43 AAILEQNGCYSCHS
-54 SEPNLPFYANLPVA
+54 GQDGTPFYAKLPFADPILAHVEIGTRFWD
-68 KSLIRKDIDGGY
+68 LRRED
-80 AVFDI
+80 
-85 APLKA
+85 
-90 ALENGTA
+90 LEN
-97 PGEVDLAKT
+97 PSEVLLSKLQHSVT
-106 EDVIRDGSMPLAK
+106 SGNMPLVEYK
-119 YYLIHWGSSVTA
+119 LIHWGTGFNKAEKSLLTEWILSQRQERFATGTA
-131 AKKSA
+131 CE
-136 VLAGVRDLRA
+136 
-146 AYYPNPLASPEF
+146 AYAQHALQ
-158 ANETIRPIPCKV
+158 PIPDSLATDIRKV
-170 DYDPAKA
+170 T
-177 ALGKVL
+177 LGRKM
-183 YNDTRLS
+183 YNEARVSL
-190 ADGTISCA
+190 DGTLSCA
-198 TCHSIETAGVDNKRY
+198 TCHVIDQGGADSRGTRT
-213 SEGID
+213 SEGIY
-218 GQKGGVN
+218 GQFGGIN
-225 APTSFNAVFNFVQ
+225 APTVLNAAFNVEQ
-238 FWDGRAATLAEQAG
+238 FWNGRAHTLADQAA
-252 GPPLNPVEMGSK
+252 GPPVNPVEMGDQTWEQICERLSQ
-264 DFDEISARIAED
+264 DASLVAE
-276 KEFTRLFTAVYP
+276 FQSIYP
-288 EGLCQATITDAIAEY
+288 EGITLATVTDAIAEY

>member
-1 MKLTSKLLIGAGVLL
+1 MKKSLVTAIVILLALVL
-16 VGLAVVYR
+16 GFAVYR
-24 AVNCAPDKSLS
+24 FAFRKSIPDAPVS
-35 SDAQMLQV
+35 QQV
-43 INDGGCMDCHS
+43 AAILEQNGCYSCHS
-54 SEPNLPFYANLPVA
+54 GQDGTPFYAKLPFA
-68 KSLIRKDIDGGY
+68 DPILAHIEIGTRFWDLRRED
-80 AVFDI
+80 
-85 APLKA
+85 
-90 ALENGTA
+90 LEN
-97 PGEVDLAKT
+97 PSEVLLSKLQHSVT
-106 EDVIRDGSMPLAK
+106 SGNMPLVEYK
-119 YYLIHWGSSVTA
+119 LIHWGTGFNKAEKSLLTEWILSQRQERFATGTA
-131 AKKSA
+131 C
-136 VLAGVRDLRA
+136 
-146 AYYPNPLASPEF
+146 
-158 ANETIRPIPCKV
+158 ETYAQHALQPIPDSLATDIRKV
-170 DYDPAKA
+170 T
-177 ALGKVL
+177 LGRKM
-183 YNDTRLS
+183 YNDARVSL
-190 ADGTISCA
+190 DGTLSCA
-198 TCHSIETAGVDNKRY
+198 TCHVIDQGGADSRGTRT
-213 SEGID
+213 SEGIY
-218 GQKGGVN
+218 GQFGGIN
-225 APTSFNAVFNFVQ
+225 APTVLNAAFNVEQ
-238 FWDGRAATLAEQAG
+238 FWNGRAHTLADQAA
-252 GPPLNPVEMGSK
+252 GPPVNPVEMGDQTWEQICERLSQ
-264 DFDEISARIAED
+264 DASLVAE
-276 KEFTRLFTAVYP
+276 FQSIYP
-288 EGLCQATITDAIAEY
+288 EGITQATVTDAIAEY

>member
-1 MKLTSKLLIGAGVLL
+1 MKKSLVTAIVILLALVL
-16 VGLAVVYR
+16 GFAVYR
-24 AVNCAPDKSLS
+24 FAFRKSIPDAPVS
-35 SDAQMLQV
+35 QQV
-43 INDGGCMDCHS
+43 AAILEQNGCYSCHS
-54 SEPNLPFYANLPVA
+54 GQDGTPFYAKLPFAGPILAHVEIGTRFWD
-68 KSLIRKDIDGGY
+68 LRRED
-80 AVFDI
+80 
-85 APLKA
+85 
-90 ALENGTA
+90 LEN
-97 PGEVDLAKT
+97 PSEVLLSKLQHSVT
-106 EDVIRDGSMPLAK
+106 SGNMPLVEYK
-119 YYLIHWGSSVTA
+119 LIHWGTGFNKSEKSLLTEWILSQRQERFATGTA
-131 AKKSA
+131 CE
-136 VLAGVRDLRA
+136 
-146 AYYPNPLASPEF
+146 AYAQHALQ
-158 ANETIRPIPCKV
+158 PIPDSLATDIRKMT
-170 DYDPAKA
+170 
-177 ALGKVL
+177 LGRKM
-183 YNDTRLS
+183 YNEARVSL
-190 ADGTISCA
+190 DGTLSCA
-198 TCHSIETAGVDNKRY
+198 TCHVIDKGGADSRGTRT
-213 SEGID
+213 SEGIY
-218 GQKGGVN
+218 GQFGGIN
-225 APTSFNAVFNFVQ
+225 APTVLNAAFNVEQ
-238 FWDGRAATLAEQAG
+238 FWNGRAHTLADQAA
-252 GPPLNPVEMGSK
+252 GPPVNPVEMGDQTWEQICERLSQ
-264 DFDEISARIAED
+264 DASLVAE
-276 KEFTRLFTAVYP
+276 FQSIYP
-288 EGLCQATITDAIAEY
+288 EGITQATVTDAIAEY

>member
-1 MKLTSKLLIGAGVLL
+1 MKKSLVTAIVILLALVL
-16 VGLAVVYR
+16 GFAVYR
-24 AVNCAPDKSLS
+24 FAFRKSIPDAPVS
-35 SDAQMLQV
+35 QQV
-43 INDGGCMDCHS
+43 AAILEQNGCYSCHS
-54 SEPNLPFYANLPVA
+54 GQDGTPFYAKLPFADPILAHVEIGTRFWD
-68 KSLIRKDIDGGY
+68 LRRED
-80 AVFDI
+80 
-85 APLKA
+85 
-90 ALENGTA
+90 LEN
-97 PGEVDLAKT
+97 PSEVLLSKLQHSVT
-106 EDVIRDGSMPLAK
+106 SGNMPLVEYK
-119 YYLIHWGSSVTA
+119 LIHWGTGFNKAEKSLLTEWILSQRQERFATGTA
-131 AKKSA
+131 CE
-136 VLAGVRDLRA
+136 
-146 AYYPNPLASPEF
+146 AYAQHALQ
-158 ANETIRPIPCKV
+158 PIPGSLATDIRKV
-170 DYDPAKA
+170 T
-177 ALGKVL
+177 LGRKM
-183 YNDTRLS
+183 YNEARVSL
-190 ADGTISCA
+190 DGTLSCA
-198 TCHSIETAGVDNKRY
+198 TCHVIDKGGADSRGTRT
-213 SEGID
+213 SEGIY
-218 GQKGGVN
+218 GQFGGIN
-225 APTSFNAVFNFVQ
+225 APTVLNAAFNVEQ
-238 FWDGRAATLAEQAG
+238 FWNGRAHTLADQAA
-252 GPPLNPVEMGSK
+252 GPPVNPVEMGDQTWEQICERLKEDASLV
-264 DFDEISARIAED
+264 AE
-276 KEFTRLFTAVYP
+276 FQSIYP
-288 EGLCQATITDAIAEY
+288 EGITQATVTDAIAEY

>member
-1 MKLTSKLLIGAGVLL
+1 MKKSLVTAIVILLALVL
-16 VGLAVVYR
+16 GFAVYR
-24 AVNCAPDKSLS
+24 FAFRKSIPDAPVS
-35 SDAQMLQV
+35 QQV
-43 INDGGCMDCHS
+43 AAILEQNGCYSCHS
-54 SEPNLPFYANLPVA
+54 GQDGTPFYAKLPFADPILAHVEIGTRFWD
-68 KSLIRKDIDGGY
+68 LRRED
-80 AVFDI
+80 
-85 APLKA
+85 
-90 ALENGTA
+90 LEN
-97 PGEVDLAKT
+97 PSEVLLSKLQHSVT
-106 EDVIRDGSMPLAK
+106 SGNMPLVEYK
-119 YYLIHWGSSVTA
+119 LIHWGTGFNKAEKSLLTEWILSQRQERFATGTA
-131 AKKSA
+131 CE
-136 VLAGVRDLRA
+136 
-146 AYYPNPLASPEF
+146 AYAEHALQ
-158 ANETIRPIPCKV
+158 PIPDSLSTDIRKV
-170 DYDPAKA
+170 T
-177 ALGKVL
+177 LGRKM
-183 YNDTRLS
+183 YNEARVSL
-190 ADGTISCA
+190 DGTLSCA
-198 TCHSIETAGVDNKRY
+198 TCHVIDKGGADSRGTRT
-213 SEGID
+213 SEGIY
-218 GQKGGVN
+218 GQFGGIN
-225 APTSFNAVFNFVQ
+225 APTVLNAAFNVEQ
-238 FWDGRAATLAEQAG
+238 FWNGRAHTLADQAA
-252 GPPLNPVEMGSK
+252 GPPVNPVEMGDQTWEQICERLKEDASLV
-264 DFDEISARIAED
+264 AE
-276 KEFTRLFTAVYP
+276 FQSIYP
-288 EGLCQATITDAIAEY
+288 EGITQATVTDAIAEY

-369 QSNPDIVYNDDDKGL
+369 QSNPDIAYNDDDKGL
-384 AGFTGDTA
+384 AGFTSDTA

>member
-1 MKLTSKLLIGAGVLL
+1 MKKSLVTAIVILLALVL
-16 VGLAVVYR
+16 GFAVYR
-24 AVNCAPDKSLS
+24 FAFRKSIPDAPVS
-35 SDAQMLQV
+35 QQV
-43 INDGGCMDCHS
+43 AAILEQNGCYSCHS
-54 SEPNLPFYANLPVA
+54 GQDGTPFYAKLPFADPILAHVEIGTRFWD
-68 KSLIRKDIDGGY
+68 LRRED
-80 AVFDI
+80 
-85 APLKA
+85 
-90 ALENGTA
+90 LEN
-97 PGEVDLAKT
+97 PSEVLLSKLQHSVT
-106 EDVIRDGSMPLAK
+106 SGNMPLVEYK
-119 YYLIHWGSSVTA
+119 LIHWGTGFNKAEKSLLTEWILSQRQELFATGTA
-131 AKKSA
+131 CE
-136 VLAGVRDLRA
+136 
-146 AYYPNPLASPEF
+146 AYAQHALQ
-158 ANETIRPIPCKV
+158 PIPDSLATDIRKV
-170 DYDPAKA
+170 T
-177 ALGKVL
+177 LGRKM
-183 YNDTRLS
+183 YNEARVSL
-190 ADGTISCA
+190 DGTLSCA
-198 TCHSIETAGVDNKRY
+198 TCHVIDKGGADSRGTRT
-213 SEGID
+213 SEGIY
-218 GQKGGVN
+218 GQFGGIN
-225 APTSFNAVFNFVQ
+225 APTVLNAAFNVEQ
-238 FWDGRAATLAEQAG
+238 FWNGRAHTLADQAA
-252 GPPLNPVEMGSK
+252 GPPVNPVEMGDQTWEQICERLKEDASLV
-264 DFDEISARIAED
+264 AE
-276 KEFTRLFTAVYP
+276 FQSIYP
-288 EGLCQATITDAIAEY
+288 EGITQATVTDAIAEY

>member
-1 MKLTSKLLIGAGVLL
+1 MKKSLVTAIVILLALVL
-16 VGLAVVYR
+16 GFAVYR
-24 AVNCAPDKSLS
+24 FAFRKSIPDAPVS
-35 SDAQMLQV
+35 QQV
-43 INDGGCMDCHS
+43 AAILEQNGCYSCHS
-54 SEPNLPFYANLPVA
+54 GQDGTPFYAKLPFA
-68 KSLIRKDIDGGY
+68 DPILAHIEIGTRFWDLRRED
-80 AVFDI
+80 
-85 APLKA
+85 
-90 ALENGTA
+90 LEN
-97 PGEVDLAKT
+97 PSEVLLSKLQHSVT
-106 EDVIRDGSMPLAK
+106 SGNMPLVEYK
-119 YYLIHWGSSVTA
+119 LIHWGTGFNKAEKSLLTEWILSQRQERFATGTA
-131 AKKSA
+131 CE
-136 VLAGVRDLRA
+136 
-146 AYYPNPLASPEF
+146 AYAQHALQ
-158 ANETIRPIPCKV
+158 PIPDSLATDIRKV
-170 DYDPAKA
+170 T
-177 ALGKVL
+177 LGRKM
-183 YNDTRLS
+183 YNDARISL
-190 ADGTISCA
+190 DGTLSCA
-198 TCHSIETAGVDNKRY
+198 TCHVIDKGGADSRGTRT
-213 SEGID
+213 SEGIY
-218 GQKGGVN
+218 GQFGGIN
-225 APTSFNAVFNFVQ
+225 APTVLNAAFNVEQ
-238 FWDGRAATLAEQAG
+238 FWNGRAHTLADQAA
-252 GPPLNPVEMGSK
+252 GPPVNPVEMGDQTWEQICERLSQ
-264 DFDEISARIAED
+264 DASLVAE
-276 KEFTRLFTAVYP
+276 FQSIYP
-288 EGLCQATITDAIAEY
+288 EGITQATVTDAIAEY

>member
-1 MKLTSKLLIGAGVLL
+1 MKKSLVTAIVILLALVL
-16 VGLAVVYR
+16 GFAVYR
-24 AVNCAPDKSLS
+24 FAFRKSIPDAPVS
-35 SDAQMLQV
+35 QQV
-43 INDGGCMDCHS
+43 AAILEQNGCYSCHS
-54 SEPNLPFYANLPVA
+54 GQDGTPFYAKLPFADPILAHVEIGTRFWD
-68 KSLIRKDIDGGY
+68 LRRED
-80 AVFDI
+80 
-85 APLKA
+85 
-90 ALENGTA
+90 LEN
-97 PGEVDLAKT
+97 PSEVLLSKLQHSVT
-106 EDVIRDGSMPLAK
+106 SGNMPLIEYK
-119 YYLIHWGSSVTA
+119 LIHWGTGFNKAEKSLLTEWILSQRQERFATGTA
-131 AKKSA
+131 CK
-136 VLAGVRDLRA
+136 
-146 AYYPNPLASPEF
+146 AYAQHALQ
-158 ANETIRPIPCKV
+158 PIPDSLATDIRKV
-170 DYDPAKA
+170 T
-177 ALGKVL
+177 LGRKM
-183 YNDTRLS
+183 YNEARVSL
-190 ADGTISCA
+190 DGTLSCA
-198 TCHSIETAGVDNKRY
+198 TCHVIDKGGADSRGTRT
-213 SEGID
+213 SEGIN
-218 GQKGGVN
+218 GQFGGIN
-225 APTSFNAVFNFVQ
+225 APTVLNAAFNVEQ
-238 FWDGRAATLAEQAG
+238 FWNGRAHTLADQAA
-252 GPPLNPVEMGSK
+252 GPPVNPVEMGDQTWEQICERLSQ
-264 DFDEISARIAED
+264 DASLVAE
-276 KEFTRLFTAVYP
+276 FQSIYP
-288 EGLCQATITDAIAEY
+288 EGITQATVTDAIAEY

>member
-1 MKLTSKLLIGAGVLL
+1 MKKSLVTAIVILLALVL
-16 VGLAVVYR
+16 GFAVYR
-24 AVNCAPDKSLS
+24 FAFRKSIPDAPVS
-35 SDAQMLQV
+35 QQV
-43 INDGGCMDCHS
+43 AAILEQNGCYSCHS
-54 SEPNLPFYANLPVA
+54 GQDGTPFYAKLPFADPILAHVEIGTRFWD
-68 KSLIRKDIDGGY
+68 LRRED
-80 AVFDI
+80 
-85 APLKA
+85 
-90 ALENGTA
+90 LEN
-97 PGEVDLAKT
+97 PSEVLLSKLQHSVT
-106 EDVIRDGSMPLAK
+106 SGNMPLVEYK
-119 YYLIHWGSSVTA
+119 LIHWGTGFNKAEKSLLTEWILSQRQERFATGTA
-131 AKKSA
+131 CE
-136 VLAGVRDLRA
+136 
-146 AYYPNPLASPEF
+146 AYAQHALQ
-158 ANETIRPIPCKV
+158 PIPDSLATDIRKV
-170 DYDPAKA
+170 T
-177 ALGKVL
+177 LGRKM
-183 YNDTRLS
+183 YNEARVSL
-190 ADGTISCA
+190 DGTLSCA
-198 TCHSIETAGVDNKRY
+198 TCHVIDQGGADSRGTRT
-213 SEGID
+213 SEGIY
-218 GQKGGVN
+218 GQFGGIN
-225 APTSFNAVFNFVQ
+225 APTVLNAAFNVEQ
-238 FWDGRAATLAEQAG
+238 FWNGRAHTLADQAA
-252 GPPLNPVEMGSK
+252 GPPVNPVEMGDQTWEQLCERLSQ
-264 DFDEISARIAED
+264 DASLVAE
-276 KEFTRLFTAVYP
+276 FQSIYP
-288 EGLCQATITDAIAEY
+288 EGITQATVTDAIAEY

>member
-1 MKLTSKLLIGAGVLL
+1 MKKSLVTAIVILLALVL
-16 VGLAVVYR
+16 GFAVYR
-24 AVNCAPDKSLS
+24 FAFRKSIPDAPVS
-35 SDAQMLQV
+35 QQV
-43 INDGGCMDCHS
+43 AAILEQNGCYSCHS
-54 SEPNLPFYANLPVA
+54 GQDGTPFYAKLPFADPILAHVEIGTRFWD
-68 KSLIRKDIDGGY
+68 LRRED
-80 AVFDI
+80 
-85 APLKA
+85 
-90 ALENGTA
+90 LEN
-97 PGEVDLAKT
+97 PSEVLLSKLQHSVT
-106 EDVIRDGSMPLAK
+106 SGNMPLVEYK
-119 YYLIHWGSSVTA
+119 LIHWGTGFNKAEKSLLTEWILSQRQERFATGTA
-131 AKKSA
+131 CE
-136 VLAGVRDLRA
+136 
-146 AYYPNPLASPEF
+146 AYAQHALQ
-158 ANETIRPIPCKV
+158 PIPDSLSTDIRKV
-170 DYDPAKA
+170 T
-177 ALGKVL
+177 LGRKM
-183 YNDTRLS
+183 YNEARISL
-190 ADGTISCA
+190 DGTLSCA
-198 TCHSIETAGVDNKRY
+198 TCHVIDQGGADSRGTRT
-213 SEGID
+213 SEGIY
-218 GQKGGVN
+218 GQFGGIN
-225 APTSFNAVFNFVQ
+225 APTVLNAAFNVEQ
-238 FWDGRAATLAEQAG
+238 FWNGRAHTLADQAA
-252 GPPLNPVEMGSK
+252 GPPVNPVEMGDQTWEQICERLKEDASLV
-264 DFDEISARIAED
+264 AE
-276 KEFTRLFTAVYP
+276 FQSIYP
-288 EGLCQATITDAIAEY
+288 EGITQATVTDAIAEY

-428 RFELGVKEA
+428 RFELGVKEV

>member
-1 MKLTSKLLIGAGVLL
+1 MKKSLVTAIVILLALVL
-16 VGLAVVYR
+16 GFAVYR
-24 AVNCAPDKSLS
+24 FAFRKSIPDAPVS
-35 SDAQMLQV
+35 QQV
-43 INDGGCMDCHS
+43 AAILEQNGCYSCHS
-54 SEPNLPFYANLPVA
+54 GQDGTPFYAKLPFA
-68 KSLIRKDIDGGY
+68 DPILAHIEIGTRFWDLRRED
-80 AVFDI
+80 
-85 APLKA
+85 
-90 ALENGTA
+90 LEN
-97 PGEVDLAKT
+97 PSEVLLSKLQHSVT
-106 EDVIRDGSMPLAK
+106 SGNMPLVEYK
-119 YYLIHWGSSVTA
+119 LIHWGTGFNKAEKSLLTEWILSQRQERFATGTA
-131 AKKSA
+131 CE
-136 VLAGVRDLRA
+136 
-146 AYYPNPLASPEF
+146 AYAQHALQ
-158 ANETIRPIPCKV
+158 PIPDSLATDIRKV
-170 DYDPAKA
+170 T
-177 ALGKVL
+177 LGRKM
-183 YNDTRLS
+183 YNEARISL
-190 ADGTISCA
+190 DGTLSCA
-198 TCHSIETAGVDNKRY
+198 TCHVIDQGGADSRGTRT
-213 SEGID
+213 SEGIY
-218 GQKGGVN
+218 GQFGGIN
-225 APTSFNAVFNFVQ
+225 APTVLNAAFNVEQ
-238 FWDGRAATLAEQAG
+238 FWNGRAHTLADQAA
-252 GPPLNPVEMGSK
+252 GPPVNPVEMGDQTWEQICERLKEDASLV
-264 DFDEISARIAED
+264 AE
-276 KEFTRLFTAVYP
+276 FQSIYP
-288 EGLCQATITDAIAEY
+288 EGITQATVTDAIAEY

>member
-1 MKLTSKLLIGAGVLL
+1 MKKSLVTAIVILLALVL
-16 VGLAVVYR
+16 GFAVYR
-24 AVNCAPDKSLS
+24 FAFRKSIPDAPVS
-35 SDAQMLQV
+35 QQV
-43 INDGGCMDCHS
+43 AAILEQNGCYSCHS
-54 SEPNLPFYANLPVA
+54 GQDGTPFYAKLPFADPILAHVEIGTRFWD
-68 KSLIRKDIDGGY
+68 LRRED
-80 AVFDI
+80 
-85 APLKA
+85 
-90 ALENGTA
+90 LEN
-97 PGEVDLAKT
+97 PSEVLLSKLQHSVT
-106 EDVIRDGSMPLAK
+106 SGNMPLIEYK
-119 YYLIHWGSSVTA
+119 LIHWGTGFNKAEKSLLTEWILSQRQERFATGTA
-131 AKKSA
+131 CE
-136 VLAGVRDLRA
+136 
-146 AYYPNPLASPEF
+146 AYAQHALQ
-158 ANETIRPIPCKV
+158 PIPDSLATDIRKV
-170 DYDPAKA
+170 T
-177 ALGKVL
+177 LGRKM
-183 YNDTRLS
+183 YNEARVSL
-190 ADGTISCA
+190 DGTLSCA
-198 TCHSIETAGVDNKRY
+198 TCHVIDKGGADSRGTRT
-213 SEGID
+213 SEGIY
-218 GQKGGVN
+218 GQFGGIN
-225 APTSFNAVFNFVQ
+225 APTVLNAAFNVEQ
-238 FWDGRAATLAEQAG
+238 FWNGRAHTLADQAA
-252 GPPLNPVEMGSK
+252 GPPVNPVEMGDQTWEQICERLSQ
-264 DFDEISARIAED
+264 DASLVAE
-276 KEFTRLFTAVYP
+276 FQSIYP
-288 EGLCQATITDAIAEY
+288 EGITQATVTDAIAEY

>member
-1 MKLTSKLLIGAGVLL
+1 MKKSLVTAIVILLALVL
-16 VGLAVVYR
+16 GFAVYR
-24 AVNCAPDKSLS
+24 FAFRKSIPDAPVS
-35 SDAQMLQV
+35 QQV
-43 INDGGCMDCHS
+43 AAILEQNGCYSCHS
-54 SEPNLPFYANLPVA
+54 GQDGTPFYAKLPFADPILAHVEIGTRFWD
-68 KSLIRKDIDGGY
+68 LRRED
-80 AVFDI
+80 
-85 APLKA
+85 
-90 ALENGTA
+90 LEN
-97 PGEVDLAKT
+97 PSEVLLSKLQHSVT
-106 EDVIRDGSMPLAK
+106 SGNMPLVEYK
-119 YYLIHWGSSVTA
+119 LIHWGTGFNKAEKSLLTEWILSQRQERFATGTA
-131 AKKSA
+131 CEA
-136 VLAGVRDLRA
+136 
-146 AYYPNPLASPEF
+146 F
-158 ANETIRPIPCKV
+158 AQHALQPIPDSLATDIRKV
-170 DYDPAKA
+170 T
-177 ALGKVL
+177 LGRKM
-183 YNDTRLS
+183 YNEARVSL
-190 ADGTISCA
+190 DGTLSCA
-198 TCHSIETAGVDNKRY
+198 TCHVIDKGGADSRGTRT
-213 SEGID
+213 SEGIY
-218 GQKGGVN
+218 GQFGGIN
-225 APTSFNAVFNFVQ
+225 APTVLNAAFNVEQ
-238 FWDGRAATLAEQAG
+238 FWNGRAHTLADQAA
-252 GPPLNPVEMGSK
+252 GPPVNPVEMGDQTWEQICERLKEDASLV
-264 DFDEISARIAED
+264 AE
-276 KEFTRLFTAVYP
+276 FQSIYP
-288 EGLCQATITDAIAEY
+288 EGITQATVTDAIAEY

>member
-1 MKLTSKLLIGAGVLL
+1 MKKSLVTAIVILLALVL
-16 VGLAVVYR
+16 GFAVYR
-24 AVNCAPDKSLS
+24 FAFRKSIPDAPVS
-35 SDAQMLQV
+35 QQV
-43 INDGGCMDCHS
+43 AAILEQNGCYSCHS
-54 SEPNLPFYANLPVA
+54 GQDGTPFYAKLPFA
-68 KSLIRKDIDGGY
+68 DPILAHIEIGTRFWDLRRED
-80 AVFDI
+80 
-85 APLKA
+85 
-90 ALENGTA
+90 LEN
-97 PGEVDLAKT
+97 PSEVLLSKLQHSVT
-106 EDVIRDGSMPLAK
+106 SGNMPLVEYK
-119 YYLIHWGSSVTA
+119 LIHWGTGFNKAEKSLLTEWILSQRQERFATGTA
-131 AKKSA
+131 CE
-136 VLAGVRDLRA
+136 
-146 AYYPNPLASPEF
+146 AYAQHALQ
-158 ANETIRPIPCKV
+158 PIPDSLATDIRKV
-170 DYDPAKA
+170 T
-177 ALGKVL
+177 LGRKM
-183 YNDTRLS
+183 YNEARVSL
-190 ADGTISCA
+190 DGTLSCA
-198 TCHSIETAGVDNKRY
+198 TCHVIDKGGADSRGTRT
-213 SEGID
+213 SEGIN
-218 GQKGGVN
+218 GQFGGIN
-225 APTSFNAVFNFVQ
+225 APTVLNAAFNVEQ
-238 FWDGRAATLAEQAG
+238 FWNGRAHTLADQAA
-252 GPPLNPVEMGSK
+252 GPPVNPVEMGDQTWEQICERLKEDASLV
-264 DFDEISARIAED
+264 AE
-276 KEFTRLFTAVYP
+276 FQSIYP
-288 EGLCQATITDAIAEY
+288 EGITQATVTDAIAEY

>member
-1 MKLTSKLLIGAGVLL
+1 MKKSLVTAIVILLALVL
-16 VGLAVVYR
+16 GFAVYR
-24 AVNCAPDKSLS
+24 FAFRKSIPDAPVS
-35 SDAQMLQV
+35 QQV
-43 INDGGCMDCHS
+43 AAILEQNGCYSCHS
-54 SEPNLPFYANLPVA
+54 GQDGTPFYAKLPFA
-68 KSLIRKDIDGGY
+68 DPILAHIEIGTRFWDLRRED
-80 AVFDI
+80 
-85 APLKA
+85 
-90 ALENGTA
+90 LEN
-97 PGEVDLAKT
+97 PSEVLLSKLQHSVT
-106 EDVIRDGSMPLAK
+106 SGNMPLVEYK
-119 YYLIHWGSSVTA
+119 LIHWGTGFNKAEKSLLTEWILSQRQERFATGTA
-131 AKKSA
+131 CE
-136 VLAGVRDLRA
+136 
-146 AYYPNPLASPEF
+146 AYAQHALQ
-158 ANETIRPIPCKV
+158 PIPDSLATDIRKV
-170 DYDPAKA
+170 T
-177 ALGKVL
+177 LGRKM
-183 YNDTRLS
+183 YNDARVSL
-190 ADGTISCA
+190 DGTLSCA
-198 TCHSIETAGVDNKRY
+198 TCHVIDKGGADSRGTRT
-213 SEGID
+213 SEGIY
-218 GQKGGVN
+218 GQFGGIN
-225 APTSFNAVFNFVQ
+225 APTVLNAAFNVEQ
-238 FWDGRAATLAEQAG
+238 FWNGRAHTLADQAA
-252 GPPLNPVEMGSK
+252 GPPVNPVEMGDQTWEQICERLKEDASLV
-264 DFDEISARIAED
+264 AE
-276 KEFTRLFTAVYP
+276 FQSIYP
-288 EGLCQATITDAIAEY
+288 EGITQATVTDAIAEY

>member
-1 MKLTSKLLIGAGVLL
+1 MKKSLVTAIVILLALVL
-16 VGLAVVYR
+16 GFAVYR
-24 AVNCAPDKSLS
+24 FAFRKSIPDAPVS
-35 SDAQMLQV
+35 QQV
-43 INDGGCMDCHS
+43 AAILEQNGCYSCHS
-54 SEPNLPFYANLPVA
+54 GQDGTPFYAKLPFADPILAHVEIGTRFWD
-68 KSLIRKDIDGGY
+68 LRRED
-80 AVFDI
+80 
-85 APLKA
+85 
-90 ALENGTA
+90 LEN
-97 PGEVDLAKT
+97 PSEVLLSKLQHSVT
-106 EDVIRDGSMPLAK
+106 SGNMPLVEYK
-119 YYLIHWGSSVTA
+119 LIHWGTGFNKSEKSLLTEWILSQRQERFATGTA
-131 AKKSA
+131 CE
-136 VLAGVRDLRA
+136 
-146 AYYPNPLASPEF
+146 AYAQHALQ
-158 ANETIRPIPCKV
+158 PIPDSLATDIRKV
-170 DYDPAKA
+170 T
-177 ALGKVL
+177 LGRKM
-183 YNDTRLS
+183 YNEARVSL
-190 ADGTISCA
+190 DGTLSCA
-198 TCHSIETAGVDNKRY
+198 TCHVIDQGGADSRGTRT
-213 SEGID
+213 SEGIY
-218 GQKGGVN
+218 GQFGGIN
-225 APTSFNAVFNFVQ
+225 APTVLNAAFNVEQ
-238 FWDGRAATLAEQAG
+238 FWNGRAHTLADQAA
-252 GPPLNPVEMGSK
+252 GPPVNPVEMGDQTWEQICERLSQ
-264 DFDEISARIAED
+264 DASLVAE
-276 KEFTRLFTAVYP
+276 FQSIYP
-288 EGLCQATITDAIAEY
+288 EGITQATVTDAIAEY

>member
-1 MKLTSKLLIGAGVLL
+1 MKKSLVTAIVILLALVL
-16 VGLAVVYR
+16 GFAVYR
-24 AVNCAPDKSLS
+24 FAFRKSIPDAPVS
-35 SDAQMLQV
+35 QQV
-43 INDGGCMDCHS
+43 AAILEQNGCYSCHS
-54 SEPNLPFYANLPVA
+54 GQDGTPFYAKLPFA
-68 KSLIRKDIDGGY
+68 DPILAHIEIGTRFWDLRRED
-80 AVFDI
+80 
-85 APLKA
+85 
-90 ALENGTA
+90 LEN
-97 PGEVDLAKT
+97 PSEVLLSKLQHSVT
-106 EDVIRDGSMPLAK
+106 SGNMPLVEYK
-119 YYLIHWGSSVTA
+119 LIHWGTGFNKAEKSLLTEWILSQRQERFATGTA
-131 AKKSA
+131 CEA
-136 VLAGVRDLRA
+136 
-146 AYYPNPLASPEF
+146 F
-158 ANETIRPIPCKV
+158 AQHALQPIPDSLATDIRKV
-170 DYDPAKA
+170 T
-177 ALGKVL
+177 LGRKM
-183 YNDTRLS
+183 YNEARVSL
-190 ADGTISCA
+190 DGTLSCA
-198 TCHSIETAGVDNKRY
+198 TCHVIDQGGADSRGTRT
-213 SEGID
+213 SEGIY
-218 GQKGGVN
+218 GQFGGIN
-225 APTSFNAVFNFVQ
+225 APTVLNAAFNVEQ
-238 FWDGRAATLAEQAG
+238 FWNGRAHTLADQAA
-252 GPPLNPVEMGSK
+252 GPPVNPIEMGDQTWEQICERLKEDASLV
-264 DFDEISARIAED
+264 AE
-276 KEFTRLFTAVYP
+276 FQSIYP
-288 EGLCQATITDAIAEY
+288 EGITQATVTDAIAEY

>member
-1 MKLTSKLLIGAGVLL
+1 MKKSLVTAIVILLALVL
-16 VGLAVVYR
+16 GFAVYR
-24 AVNCAPDKSLS
+24 FAFRKSIPDAPVS
-35 SDAQMLQV
+35 QQV
-43 INDGGCMDCHS
+43 AAILEQNGCYSCHS
-54 SEPNLPFYANLPVA
+54 GQDGTPFYAKLPFA
-68 KSLIRKDIDGGY
+68 DPILAHIEIGTRFWDLRRED
-80 AVFDI
+80 
-85 APLKA
+85 
-90 ALENGTA
+90 LEN
-97 PGEVDLAKT
+97 PSEVLLSKLQHSVT
-106 EDVIRDGSMPLAK
+106 SGNMPLIEYK
-119 YYLIHWGSSVTA
+119 LIHWGTGFNKAEKSLLTEWILSQRQERFATGTA
-131 AKKSA
+131 CE
-136 VLAGVRDLRA
+136 
-146 AYYPNPLASPEF
+146 AYAQHALQ
-158 ANETIRPIPCKV
+158 PIPDSLATDIRKV
-170 DYDPAKA
+170 T
-177 ALGKVL
+177 LGRKM
-183 YNDTRLS
+183 YNEARVSL
-190 ADGTISCA
+190 DGTLSCA
-198 TCHSIETAGVDNKRY
+198 TCHVIDKGGADSRGTRT
-213 SEGID
+213 SEGIY
-218 GQKGGVN
+218 GQFGGIN
-225 APTSFNAVFNFVQ
+225 APTVLNAAFNVEQ
-238 FWDGRAATLAEQAG
+238 FWNGRAHTLADQAA
-252 GPPLNPVEMGSK
+252 GPPVNPVEMGDQTWEQICERLSQ
-264 DFDEISARIAED
+264 DASLVAE
-276 KEFTRLFTAVYP
+276 FQSIYP
-288 EGLCQATITDAIAEY
+288 EGITQATVTDAIAEY

>member
-1 MKLTSKLLIGAGVLL
+1 MKKSLVTAIVILLALVL
-16 VGLAVVYR
+16 GFAVYR
-24 AVNCAPDKSLS
+24 FAFRKSKPDAPVS
-35 SDAQMLQV
+35 QQV
-43 INDGGCMDCHS
+43 AAILEQNGCYSCHS
-54 SEPNLPFYANLPVA
+54 GQDGTPFYAKLPFADPILAHVEIGTRFWD
-68 KSLIRKDIDGGY
+68 LRRED
-80 AVFDI
+80 
-85 APLKA
+85 
-90 ALENGTA
+90 LEN
-97 PGEVDLAKT
+97 PSEVLLSKLQHSVT
-106 EDVIRDGSMPLAK
+106 SGNMPLVEYK
-119 YYLIHWGSSVTA
+119 LIHWGTGFNKAEKSLLTEWILSQRQERFATGTA
-131 AKKSA
+131 CE
-136 VLAGVRDLRA
+136 
-146 AYYPNPLASPEF
+146 AYAQHALQ
-158 ANETIRPIPCKV
+158 PIPDSLATDIRKV
-170 DYDPAKA
+170 T
-177 ALGKVL
+177 LGRKM
-183 YNDTRLS
+183 YNEARVSL
-190 ADGTISCA
+190 DGTLSCA
-198 TCHSIETAGVDNKRY
+198 TCHVIDKGGADSRGTRT
-213 SEGID
+213 SEGIY
-218 GQKGGVN
+218 GQFGGIN
-225 APTSFNAVFNFVQ
+225 APTVLNAVFNVEQ
-238 FWDGRAATLAEQAG
+238 FWNGRAHTLADQAA
-252 GPPLNPVEMGSK
+252 GPPVNPVEMGDQTWEQICERLKEDASLV
-264 DFDEISARIAED
+264 AE
-276 KEFTRLFTAVYP
+276 FQSIYP
-288 EGLCQATITDAIAEY
+288 EGITQATVTDAIAEY

>member
-1 MKLTSKLLIGAGVLL
+1 MKKSLVTAIVILLALVL
-16 VGLAVVYR
+16 GFAVYR
-24 AVNCAPDKSLS
+24 FAFRKSIPDAPVS
-35 SDAQMLQV
+35 QQV
-43 INDGGCMDCHS
+43 AAILEQNGCYSCHS
-54 SEPNLPFYANLPVA
+54 GQDGTPFYAKLPFADPILAHVEIGTRFWD
-68 KSLIRKDIDGGY
+68 LRRED
-80 AVFDI
+80 
-85 APLKA
+85 
-90 ALENGTA
+90 LEN
-97 PGEVDLAKT
+97 PSEVLLSKLQHSVT
-106 EDVIRDGSMPLAK
+106 SGNMPLVEYK
-119 YYLIHWGSSVTA
+119 LIHWGTGFNKAEKSLLTEWILSQRQERFATGTA
-131 AKKSA
+131 CK
-136 VLAGVRDLRA
+136 
-146 AYYPNPLASPEF
+146 AYAQHALQ
-158 ANETIRPIPCKV
+158 PIPDSLATDIRKV
-170 DYDPAKA
+170 T
-177 ALGKVL
+177 LGRKM
-183 YNDTRLS
+183 YNEARVSL
-190 ADGTISCA
+190 DGTLSCA
-198 TCHSIETAGVDNKRY
+198 TCHVIDKGGADSRGTRT
-213 SEGID
+213 SEGIN
-218 GQKGGVN
+218 GQFGGIN
-225 APTSFNAVFNFVQ
+225 APTVLNAAFNVEQ
-238 FWDGRAATLAEQAG
+238 FWNGRAHTLADQAA
-252 GPPLNPVEMGSK
+252 GPPVNPVEMGDQTWEQICERLKEDASLV
-264 DFDEISARIAED
+264 AE
-276 KEFTRLFTAVYP
+276 FQSIYP
-288 EGLCQATITDAIAEY
+288 EGITQATVTDAIAEY

>member
-1 MKLTSKLLIGAGVLL
+1 MKKSLVTAIVILLALVL
-16 VGLAVVYR
+16 GFAVYR
-24 AVNCAPDKSLS
+24 FAFRKSIPDAPVS
-35 SDAQMLQV
+35 QQV
-43 INDGGCMDCHS
+43 AAILEQNGCYSCHS
-54 SEPNLPFYANLPVA
+54 GQDGTPFYAKLPFA
-68 KSLIRKDIDGGY
+68 DPILAHIEIGTRFWDLRRED
-80 AVFDI
+80 
-85 APLKA
+85 
-90 ALENGTA
+90 LEN
-97 PGEVDLAKT
+97 PSEVLLSKLQHSVT
-106 EDVIRDGSMPLAK
+106 SGNMPLVEYK
-119 YYLIHWGSSVTA
+119 LIHWGTGFNKAEKSLLTEWILSQRQERFATGTA
-131 AKKSA
+131 CE
-136 VLAGVRDLRA
+136 
-146 AYYPNPLASPEF
+146 AYAQHALQ
-158 ANETIRPIPCKV
+158 PIPDSLSTDIRKV
-170 DYDPAKA
+170 T
-177 ALGKVL
+177 LGRKM
-183 YNDTRLS
+183 YNEARVSL
-190 ADGTISCA
+190 DGTLSCA
-198 TCHSIETAGVDNKRY
+198 TCHVIDKGGADSRGTRT
-213 SEGID
+213 SEGIY
-218 GQKGGVN
+218 GQFGGIN
-225 APTSFNAVFNFVQ
+225 APTVLNAAFNVEQ
-238 FWDGRAATLAEQAG
+238 FWNGRAHTLADQAA
-252 GPPLNPVEMGSK
+252 GPPVNPVEMGDQTWEQICERLSQ
-264 DFDEISARIAED
+264 DASLVAE
-276 KEFTRLFTAVYP
+276 FQSIYP
-288 EGLCQATITDAIAEY
+288 EGITQATVTDAIAEY